1 MNSPDTT
8 VTAAAAVS
16 EPATQAAAEAC
27 RTVALFP
34 LKSVLF
40 PGALLQLKVFEARY
54 LDLVSRCLRQGEP
67 FGVVCI
73 EAGAEVGGKEQR
85 QFAAAGTL
93 AHVDEVDADGPNLL
107 RVRCRGG
114 ERFEFVGVARQQPD
128 GLWMAEVRLLPG
140 DEAVAPAPEFFAT
153 VQALQQV
160 IASLREQQGRA
171 PFKEP
176 FSLDNAGWVANRW
189 CEILPI
195 PLAARQKLML
205 LPDPQARLRLVHE
218 FLKGKGVVA

>member
-1 MNSPDTT
+1 MSGL
-8 VTAAAAVS
+8 A
-16 EPATQAAAEAC
+16 

-40 PGALLQLKVFEARY
+40 PGAQLHLKVFEARY
-54 LDLVSRCLRQGEP
+54 LDLVARCLREAEP

-73 EAGAEVGGKEQR
+73 ESGVEVGAAQQR
-85 QFAAAGTL
+85 QFASAGTL
-93 AHVDEVDADGPNLL
+93 AVVEEVDADGPNLL
-107 RVRCRGG
+107 RVRCRGAQ
-114 ERFEFVGVARQQPD
+114 RFEFIGPARQQPD
-128 GLWMAEVRLLPG
+128 GLWMAQVQTLAEDAV
-140 DEAVAPAPEFFAT
+140 VAPEPALFAT

-171 PFKEP
+171 PFAEP

-195 PLAARQKLML
+195 PLAARQKLLML
-205 LPDPQARLRLVHE
+205 DDPQARLRLVHE
-218 FLKGKGVVA
+218 YLKGKGVVM